1 MTDDMGD
8 RNNNEYL
15 AAGTVEVVSAT
26 GPQQPRAR
34 GRRDNN
40 PANHI
45 ISGGILSRR
54 MDPVKDVT
62 DQYIQFV
69 SKTSGRDKL
78 CRLIQYSSKFAWW
91 YIQKSQY
98 QTPLVQKLKLLDSSI
113 STSRKMFRFGKS
125 FEVLNNTLKTLHV
138 DDMILR
144 TLISL
149 AKINNALYLLF
160 DNLIWLD
167 RVGIVKVNRP
177 KISELSAQFW
187 LASIL
192 CSIGRD
198 FYQLACITNNDTT
211 NKYPQLQIY
220 VFSLIKNK
228 PLLLDFIRNTADLP
242 LPMAMLHQV
251 NLSPGV
257 LGLLGIISSYIA
269 ILTEWNP
276 HYKIFPS

>member
-1 MTDDMGD
+1 MGD
-8 RNNNEYL
+8 TNNNEYL
-15 AAGTVEVVSAT
+15 GALEIVAVIDQRPSNNISAL
-26 GPQQPRAR
+26 
-34 GRRDNN
+34 
-40 PANHI
+40 PAQM
-45 ISGGILSRR
+45 G
-54 MDPVKDVT
+54 PVKELT
-62 DQYIQFV
+62 DHYIQFV

-91 YIQKSQY
+91 YIQKSHY
-98 QTPLVQKLKLLDSSI
+98 QAPLVQKLKLLDSSI

-125 FEVLNNTLKTLHV
+125 FELLNSTLKTLHV
-138 DDMILR
+138 DDIVLR

-167 RVGIVKVNRP
+167 RVGMLKVNRS

-198 FYQLACITNNDTT
+198 FYQLGCITNNTAMK
-211 NKYPQLQIY
+211 NCSQLQLY
-220 VFSLIKNK
+220 VFSLLKNK
-228 PLLLDFIRNTADLP
+228 PLLFDLIRNTTDLP
-242 LPMAMLHQV
+242 LPMAMLHHV

-257 LGLLGIISSYIA
+257 LGLLGMISSYIG

-276 HYKIFPS
+276 DYKIFPS